1 MFSMFDELKMT
12 MAILKYEVLELKKKK
27 DWTDFRSLIMKNPLK
42 KRLESLQKAEVYL
55 EPMRASMME
64 LFSEYT

>member
-27 DWTDFRSLIMKNPLK
+27 DWIDFRSLIMKNPLK

>member
-27 DWTDFRSLIMKNPLK
+27 DWIDFRSLIMKNPLK

-55 EPMRASMME
+55 EPMWASMME